1 MNKIITLSWLLLL
14 TGSGTYLKAQ
24 DKADAKAIK
33 AMCGCHKVVFDFAE
47 TFAPDTAYQYKDRYH
62 SEATEYIF
70 VEEESEKKIV
80 LQHLLIIR
88 DTSVIK
94 HWRQDW
100 VYENTRFYEFEG
112 NYRWKLLDVPADKV
126 KGQWTQKVF
135 EVMDA
140 PRYSSSSRWIHGL
153 SGIAYW
159 EAFTPA
165 PLPRREYTKRKD
177 YQILNRTNRH
187 QIEQWGH
194 IHDQDND
201 KIIVNEDGSR
211 TRLVSEKGYVTYTKV
226 DDAACAVAVRWWE
239 KHQEFW
245 KASRDV
251 WDDILGSGEVI
262 YLPGNVSDMSVYLA
276 LSKLEKDYPKDPVAL
291 RKAIKDLLLSYLKH
305 E

>member
-1 MNKIITLSWLLLL
+1 MKKILTAGTGLLLL
-14 TGSGTYLKAQ
+14 SSFFSVNAQ
-24 DKADAKAIK
+24 DKADTDAIK

-47 TFAPDTAYQYKDRYH
+47 TFAADTAYEYKDRYH
-62 SEATEYIF
+62 SGATEYIF
-70 VEEESEKKIV
+70 VEQETDKKIV

-100 VYENTRFYEFEG
+100 EFENTRFYDFEG
-112 NYRWKLLDVPADKV
+112 DYRWKLFDRPAESV

-140 PRYSSSSRWIHGL
+140 PRYSSSSKWIHNVN
-153 SGIAYW
+153 SIAYW
-159 EAFTPA
+159 EAASPA

-187 QIEQWGH
+187 QITEWGH

-201 KIIVNEDGSR
+201 KIVVNEDGSK
-211 TRLVSEKGYVTYTKV
+211 TRLVSEKGYVTYTRV
-226 DDAACAVAVRWWE
+226 DDSECTVGKEWWK

-245 KASRDV
+245 TASREV
-251 WDDILGSGEVI
+251 WDEILGSGKVI
-262 YLPGNVSDMSVYLA
+262 YKPENVKDMEVYLA
-276 LSKLEKDYPKDPVAL
+276 LNKLEKDYPKDPKAL
-291 RKAIKDLLLSYLKH
+291 RKAIKDILLGYLVH